1 MKKSIAVLTVF
12 LVLIAC
18 LPAGALVEHS
28 PLLDTAFE
36 MLEEGNP
43 ILARYNEITGAN
55 VEARY
60 EYGMPYMFG
69 GKKEQYLM
77 KVWKAWETTKFFRAG
92 EKYVY
97 GFDCAGYI
105 NWVAT
110 QNGLPELDSLSNM
123 ILHWGKYGDK
133 NHLPVKELP
142 YDELKD
148 NLEIGDYLVGKHS
161 GRHIMMYVGTLK
173 DYGYTEEDVPELK
186 AYLDYPILINSGSN
200 PFYYDRYE
208 KYIQENELS
217 CNSTN
222 GGVCFYIVGVP
233 VDQAPHVIEDHNQ
246 TFYYFD
252 MDGYMLTVYDIFS
265 CTSYVWFRP

>member
-1 MKKSIAVLTVF
+1 MKKGISVLAALCILATAIPV
-12 LVLIAC
+12 C
-18 LPAGALVEHS
+18 ALVEQS
-28 PLLDTAFE
+28 PLLDTAFV

-43 ILARYNEITGAN
+43 ILERYNKITGAN

-60 EYGMPYMFG
+60 KYGLPYFFG

-77 KVWKAWETTKFFRAG
+77 KVWKAWETTKYFRAG

-123 ILHWGKYGDK
+123 ILHWGKYGET
-133 NHLPVKELP
+133 NHLPIKEVP

-148 NLEIGDYLVGKHS
+148 YLVVGDYLVGKHS
-161 GRHIMMYVGTLK
+161 GRHIMMYVGTLE
-173 DYGYTEEDVPELK
+173 DYGYTAEDVPEL
-186 AYLDYPILINSGSN
+186 ADYLDYPILINCGGN
-200 PFYYDRYE
+200 PFHYQWYLQ
-208 KYIQENELS
+208 YIEENGLN

-233 VDQAPHVIEDHNQ
+233 VDQAPHQIGNEKH
-246 TFYYFD
+246 TYYYFD
-252 MDGYMLTVYDIFS
+252 MEGYMLTVYDIFT

>member
-1 MKKSIAVLTVF
+1 MKKGLSLLAALVVLVSF
-12 LVLIAC
+12 A
-18 LPAGALVEHS
+18 PAQALVERS
-28 PLLDTAFE
+28 PLLDTAFV

-43 ILARYNEITGAN
+43 ILERYNGITEAN
-55 VEARY
+55 VEPRY
-60 EYGMPYMFG
+60 KYGMPYMFG
-69 GKKEQYLM
+69 GKSEEYLM
-77 KVWKAWETTKFFRAG
+77 KVWKAWETTTYFRAG

-97 GFDCAGYI
+97 GFDCSGYV

-123 ILHWGKYGDK
+123 ILKWGLYGDT
-133 NHLPVKELP
+133 NHLPIKDVP

-148 NLEIGDYLVGKHS
+148 HLTVGDYLVGKHR
-161 GRHIMMYVGTLK
+161 GRHIMMYIGTLS
-173 DYGYTEEDVPELK
+173 DYGYTAEDVPEL
-186 AYLDYPILINSGSN
+186 ADYLDYPILINSGSN
-200 PFYYDRYE
+200 PFYYQRYT
-208 KYIQENELS
+208 KYIEENGLD

-222 GGVCFYIVGVP
+222 GGVCIYIVGVP
-233 VDQAPHVIEDHNQ
+233 LDQAPHSIENNRQ